1 MEDKNHI
8 DATAGTL
15 GEISQCLGTLGKPA
29 FLEPFFDLL
38 RSMTTAQIMVFS
50 YSENHAQCLLSR
62 NFIEGG
68 IGKRLAADYLDDWFL
83 QDPLYTRIMAL
94 DEGSFETHRL
104 KDVLPDV
111 SEDYRRRFFADPDI
125 EDKTT
130 VLAIGRHRLAISFY
144 WQAPYDTSP
153 ELLNIAARLV
163 QLHFDALVPSTE
175 PPALQVLSARE
186 RDICLGILAGK
197 KAELIGHELG
207 IKPTSVATYRQRAYE
222 KLGINSRGELFAIC
236 RTLNFS
242 WSGSGA

>member
-1 MEDKNHI
+1 MSSFMEDKDHSH
-8 DATAGTL
+8 AAGGSL
-15 GEISQCLGTLGKPA
+15 ADVSQCLGTLGKPA

-38 RSMTTAQIMVFS
+38 KSTATAQIMIFS
-50 YSENHAQCLLSR
+50 YRDNHAQCLLSR

-94 DEGSFETHRL
+94 DGGSFETHRL
-104 KDVLPDV
+104 KDVLPEV
-111 SEDYRRRFFADPDI
+111 SQDYRRRFFDDPSI

-130 VLAIGRHRLAISFY
+130 VLSVSKQRLAISFY
-144 WQAPYDTSP
+144 WQTRCDTSP
-153 ELLNIAARLV
+153 DLLNIAARLV
-163 QLHFDALVPSTE
+163 QLHFDALAPSSE

-186 RDICLGILAGK
+186 RDICLGMLAGK
-197 KAELIGHELG
+197 KAELIGHELD

-236 RTLNFS
+236 RT
-242 WSGSGA
+242 

>member
-1 MEDKNHI
+1 MSSFMEDKDHI
-8 DATAGTL
+8 PAAESSL
-15 GEISQCLGTLGKPA
+15 AHVSQCLGTLGRPA
-29 FLEPFFDLL
+29 FLEPFFDFL
-38 RSMTTAQIMVFS
+38 RSMATAQVMVFS

-68 IGKRLAADYLDDWFL
+68 IGKRLAANYLDDWFL

-94 DEGSFETHRL
+94 EDGSFETHRL
-104 KDVLPDV
+104 KDILPEV
-111 SEDYRRRFFADPDI
+111 SQDYRLRFFTAPDI

-130 VLAIGRHRLAISFY
+130 VLSVSKHRLAISFY
-144 WQAPYDTSP
+144 WQTRCEISSD
-153 ELLNIAARLV
+153 LLNIAARLV
-163 QLHFDALVPSTE
+163 QLHFDALAPSSE

-207 IKPTSVATYRQRAYE
+207 IKPTSLATYRQRAYE

-236 RTLNFS
+236 RD
-242 WSGSGA
+242 